1 MPIPIAATD
10 VLDREFLGV
19 RARLIDV
26 AAALDRIARAE
37 GDVTDDPRL
46 ERIRQTFEILGSDA
60 PDRAEKLQMLFSL
73 PYREGW
79 KTEYGM

>member
-1 MPIPIAATD
+1 MPIPMAAAD

-46 ERIRQTFEILGSDA
+46 ERIRQTFEILRSDA

-73 PYREGW
+73 PYREDW
-79 KTEYGM
+79 KTEYRL

>member
-37 GDVTDDPRL
+37 GDVGDDPRL
-46 ERIRQTFEILGSDA
+46 ERIRQTLEILRSDA
-60 PDRAEKLQMLFSL
+60 PDRAEKLQMVFSL

-79 KTEYGM
+79 KTDYGL